1 MNQSKAARTI
11 RSWKRQLWQ
20 KVQDT
25 RGAVTIFLIV
35 VLAGVF
41 TFTAVFIDYARIA
54 AMQVQTERLTHA
66 LVRSVMS
73 AYEPEYQKNYGL
85 FAFGGS
91 DANQLLGTAIN
102 ENMKY
107 TDIDNQFNLIPLQ
120 VKNSSIEL
128 SRPLGKYDV
137 FNQQVQEEMKYK
149 APIDFTIE
157 VVEKMR
163 SMSSI
168 MKETTQT
175 TEVLN
180 NVREPYERREKAI
193 DKLLTL
199 QKKTAKD
206 VLALAKMVMYPAGT
220 SIADKNVGSISSL
233 ANIAAQFN
241 DYTKL
246 IAEDKKRKKKEKPA
260 INTQKIAKYKSNS
273 ASLLDRIMPL
283 ARNLTLTHKS
293 TYDEGI
299 KLMAD
304 IRKENESIKE
314 EIRKARTRPENGS
327 YNTVSGTN
335 TPGSTSSSAN
345 AAAEAQIAELRKN
358 LDQLV
363 LSDELLNR
371 MDASITTQQSDYA
384 AIVKS
389 LEFSVGEAQ
398 QVVKRTSGS
407 AETLKSKTIETAR
420 LLEQYLNNYQGL
432 AAAPS
437 GKLGKIEKNIADA
450 RKGTDTV
457 AQDEAKAKQ
466 SMKKATA
473 VISAIAALGAGA
485 QAAGA
490 SFEEVNEYYQSNMN
504 FNEAIAAAE
513 ENAKEI
519 NDDPYEES
527 TSSMSAMDV
536 IYGGIANV
544 LMKSRNEFY
553 MNEYAVHYFEPF
565 DVMMWGN
572 MVESVQKRDASLAGD
587 FPISEVMDQQSI
599 QDAMT
604 LLTVDS
610 QQLEYIIYGYNGPVS
625 NLTAAYTEIFGMR
638 MAIRT
643 AEGLV
648 KYARLGHPLAVLAAG
663 IAYGVEM
670 ALKDMID
677 LFTKGYTDLSG
688 YLKVHF
694 EYRDYLRLFL
704 LQTNNEKKMSRMLA
718 LIRYNTDINPQE
730 RNTYASAHIQT
741 GMRIWFLPAI
751 TKMLQSVQ
759 TDSSVKQ
766 GVYYEDKQ
774 ADFSY

>member
-1 MNQSKAARTI
+1 MNQSKAARVI

-20 KVQDT
+20 KINDT

-73 AYEPEYQKNYGL
+73 AYEPEYQTHYGL

-91 DANQLLGTAIN
+91 DANQLLDTAIA
-102 ENMKY
+102 ENMNY
-107 TDIDNQFNLIPLQ
+107 TDVDNRLNLIPLQ
-120 VKNSSIEL
+120 VKDSSIAL

-149 APIDFTIE
+149 APIDFTVE

-180 NVREPYERREKAI
+180 NVRAPYERREKAI
-193 DKLLTL
+193 DELLTL
-199 QKKTAKD
+199 QKNAAKD
-206 VLALAKMVMYPAGT
+206 VLKLAKMVMYPAGN

-233 ANIAAQFN
+233 ADIAAQFDN
-241 DYTKL
+241 YTDL
-246 IAEDKKRKKKEKPA
+246 IAEDKKRKKKDKPA
-260 INTQKIAKYKSNS
+260 INTQKISKYKNNA
-273 ASLLDRIMPL
+273 ASLLEKIMPE
-283 ARNLTLTHKS
+283 ARKLITTHKS
-293 TYDEGI
+293 TYDEGM
-299 KLMAD
+299 KLMEK
-304 IRKENESIKE
+304 IREENGNIKE
-314 EIRKARTRPENGS
+314 EIRKARTRSANGS

-345 AAAEAQIAELRKN
+345 SAAESQIAELRKN

-363 LSDELLNR
+363 LSEELLNR
-371 MDASITTQQSDYA
+371 MDAAITSQQSDYGV
-384 AIVKS
+384 IKTS

-407 AETLKSKTIETAR
+407 AATLKSKTIETAR
-420 LLEQYLNNYQGL
+420 LLEQYLNNYRGL
-432 AAAPS
+432 ADAPS
-437 GKLGKIEKNIADA
+437 GKMGKIEKDIADA

-485 QAAGA
+485 QASGA
-490 SFEEVNEYYQSNMN
+490 SFDKVNEYYQSNLN
-504 FNEAIAAAE
+504 FNQAIAAAE
-513 ENAKEI
+513 EKMKQLNE
-519 NDDPYEES
+519 DPYEES
-527 TSSMSAMDV
+527 TSSMGAMDF
-536 IYGGIANV
+536 IYGGIADV

-572 MVESVQKRDASLAGD
+572 LVESVQKRDASLAGD

-599 QDAMT
+599 EDAMT

-610 QQLEYIIYGYNGPVS
+610 QQLEYIIYGYNGPVA

-643 AEGLV
+643 AEGLA
-648 KYARLGHPLAVLAAG
+648 KNARLGHPLAVLAAG

-730 RNTYASAHIQT
+730 RDTYASAHIQA

-751 TKMLQSVQ
+751 TGMLQSVQ